1 MANYPQ
7 RMFDAV
13 ADLQTLTSVE
23 GVTNKL
29 GHVLSSFGYNA
40 FLVTSVPEPPLRL
53 EPYILLN
60 GWPQGWTEHYGKYD
74 YYAHDPVAAWCR
86 KAIDPFEWREA
97 PYNEETNPKAAE
109 VMDVARDFGMNE
121 GYLVPIV
128 RSTGFQAC
136 VTMAG
141 SHPDLDPMAKRVI
154 HVVSIMAHGRISAL
168 KGESI
173 NQKQILTARE
183 REVLHWVSV
192 GKTSWEIS
200 TILHLSKSTIDIMV
214 NRAQQKL
221 NAVTRTQA
229 VVNALRAG
237 EINF

>member
-1 MANYPQ
+1 
-7 RMFDAV
+7 
-13 ADLQTLTSVE
+13 
-23 GVTNKL
+23 
-29 GHVLSSFGYNA
+29 
-40 FLVTSVPEPPLRL
+40 
-53 EPYILLN
+53 
-60 GWPQGWTEHYGKYD
+60 
-74 YYAHDPVAAWCR
+74 
-86 KAIDPFEWREA
+86 
-97 PYNEETNPKAAE
+97 
-109 VMDVARDFGMNE
+109 MDVARDFGMNE